1 MRLRFLTMGNSEA
14 KCIPQTR
21 RKDLCI
27 RGPNSASYISVKTLL
42 NAKDF
47 LQDLEFVPSD
57 EKKKQGCQRENE
69 TLIQRRK
76 DQMQPGGTAISVTVP
91 YRVVDQPLKL
101 MPQDW

>member
-57 EKKKQGCQRENE
+57 EKQKQSCHRENE
-69 TLIQRRK
+69 TVIQSK
-76 DQMQPGGTAISVTVP
+76 KEQVQSEGMTVTE
-91 YRVVDQPLKL
+91 LF
-101 MPQDW
+101 MEW